1 MPIKQSKITA
11 ISDECL
17 KLIQYYEGLK
27 LEAYQDSVKVWTIGI
42 GTKPFILMG

>member
-1 MPIKQSKITA
+1 
-11 ISDECL
+11 L